1 MKERIVII
9 FIAVTLGL
17 LATTIGFFLYEGS
30 KPAKNINPTPEVK
43 NKESTPALPTEK
55 ITLTISEPNDEAVV
69 TGRTIRV
76 RGKTDPQNTIIIS
89 TNEEDEVVTPT
100 NNGDFTASIN
110 IDAGVNKLI
119 IQAISPEGD
128 KREIIQTIS
137 FSSEEF

>member
-17 LATTIGFFLYEGS
+17 LTTTIGFFLYESS
-30 KPAKNINPTPEVK
+30 KPAKNITPTPSPGKSEPK
-43 NKESTPALPTEK
+43 ISQDK
-55 ITLTISEPNDEAVV
+55 ITLTISEPNDEIVV
-69 TGRTIRV
+69 ANRTVRV
-76 RGKTDPQNTIIIS
+76 RGKTDPQNTVIIS
-89 TNEEDEVVTPT
+89 TNEEDEVVKPT
-100 NNGDFTASIN
+100 SLGDFTASVS

-119 IQAISPEGD
+119 IQAITPEGE